1 MKLVSFLS
9 RSAIIAA
16 GAFASTLVNGTPSLG
31 LFSIA
36 TVAFV
41 VLIAGHDYSSRR
53 RIRLSIDE
61 NSTRCQNARQ
71 LTLRLAA

>member
-1 MKLVSFLS
+1 MKLVSFLF

-16 GAFASTLVNGTPSLG
+16 GAFASTLVNGTPSIA
-31 LFSIA
+31 LFSAA

-61 NSTRCQNARQ
+61 TGLAHSNARQ